1 MATVDAQ
8 VLGHNATDYIMTS
21 TPEQVATAALSGQ
34 ESGDHRHQQFFRHQR
49 YGLYANHAYAIVG
62 YNASTDTFTL
72 YNPWGT
78 DQPGQLTWAQLQA
91 SCTQMA
97 VCDTSGS
104 APIAGATAPTVSAKA
119 TLFGQVPDIAA
130 SVSPSTTAGAVL
142 AQADLAVAAPGE
154 LSAATAVPRQ
164 TVCV

>member
-1 MATVDAQ
+1 V
-8 VLGHNATDYIMTS
+8 NADG
-21 TPEQVATAALSGQ
+21 LSV
-34 ESGDHRHQQFFRHQR
+34 SS
-49 YGLYANHAYAIVG
+49 LKSAIVSSTLASIG
-62 YNASTDTFTL
+62 YNASTNTFIL

-104 APIAGATAPTVSAKA
+104 APRAGATAPTVSAKA

-130 SVSPSTTAGAVL
+130 SVLAAADDLLLPDEALAVL
-142 AQADLAVAAPGE
+142 V
-154 LSAATAVPRQ
+154 
-164 TVCV
+164 